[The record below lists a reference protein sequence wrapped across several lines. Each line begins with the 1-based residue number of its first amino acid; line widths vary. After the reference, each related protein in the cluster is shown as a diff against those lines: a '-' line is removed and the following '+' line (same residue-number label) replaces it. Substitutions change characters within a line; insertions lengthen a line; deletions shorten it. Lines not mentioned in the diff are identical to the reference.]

1 MNSLSNPYG
10 IHYRIKCMKS
20 NGKAGNFMSSLQN
33 VSAED
38 LAKLFHHYHEALAH
52 DFHGHM
58 SREATFSWEQASQND
73 RKLMIA
79 AARLTLLELR
89 STCEEEQANRQ
100 YFAKPGEAEW
110 GC

>member
-1 MNSLSNPYG
+1 
-10 IHYRIKCMKS
+10 MKS
-20 NGKAGNFMSSLQN
+20 HGKARDLMSALQN

-38 LAKLFHHYHEALAH
+38 LAKLFHHYHEALAS
-52 DFHGHM
+52 DFDGHM
-58 SREATFSWEQASQND
+58 SQEATFSWEQASQD
-73 RKLMIA
+73 ERKLMIA

-89 STCEEEQANRQ
+89 ATSEGEQAHRQ

>member
-1 MNSLSNPYG
+1 
-10 IHYRIKCMKS
+10 
-20 NGKAGNFMSSLQN
+20 MSSLQN

-52 DFHGHM
+52 DFHGHV
-58 SREATFSWEQASQND
+58 SREATFSWEQAPQNE
-73 RKLMIA
+73 RRLMIA
-79 AARLTLLELR
+79 AARLTLLELHA
-89 STCEEEQANRQ
+89 SSGGEESPRQ

>member
-1 MNSLSNPYG
+1 
-10 IHYRIKCMKS
+10 
-20 NGKAGNFMSSLQN
+20 MSSIQN

-52 DFHGHM
+52 DFHGRP
-58 SREATFSWEQASQND
+58 SREADCSWEQAPQNE

-79 AARLTLLELR
+79 AARLTLLELAAT
-89 STCEEEQANRQ
+89 SEGEQANRQ
-100 YFAKPGEAEW
+100 YFAKPGEADW